1 MQPLS
6 QTNDQK
12 WPWASEARRSK
23 RVASLIKPCGSALQN
38 HKEPTMPDKRTNIIT
53 WGPSTTPTTK
63 MGSICKSK
71 SRVQFLGIL
80 GRRCWFFIPTMNT
93 YVVRMPPPPIISRGL
108 LSLLLVDSFGMWYG
122 MHWHSTCSNPPHKYC
137 PSKSHCLHN
146 FLLYVQW
153 CCHILRRS
161 ICGTI

>member
-1 MQPLS
+1 MQLLF
-6 QTNDQK
+6 QINDQK

-80 GRRCWFFIPTMNT
+80 GRRCWFFYPNYEYLCRQDAT
-93 YVVRMPPPPIISRGL
+93 PPIISRGL

>member
-1 MQPLS
+1 MIKNGFERVEPSSNFVDQHYRITKNQPCQTREWTSSLEDPQQHQQPKWVAYVSQRVESNFLEYLVEDVDFLS
-6 QTNDQK
+6 QL
-12 WPWASEARRSK
+12 W
-23 RVASLIKPCGSALQN
+23 
-38 HKEPTMPDKRTNIIT
+38 
-53 WGPSTTPTTK
+53 
-63 MGSICKSK
+63 
-71 SRVQFLGIL
+71 
-80 GRRCWFFIPTMNT
+80 IPMSSGC
-93 YVVRMPPPPIISRGL
+93 PPPPIISRGL

-137 PSKSHCLHN
+137 PSKSHRLHN